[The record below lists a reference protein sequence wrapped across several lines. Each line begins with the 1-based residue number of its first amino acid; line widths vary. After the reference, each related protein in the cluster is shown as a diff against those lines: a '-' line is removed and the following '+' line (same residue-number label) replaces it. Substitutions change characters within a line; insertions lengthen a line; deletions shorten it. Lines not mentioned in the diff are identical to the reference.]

1 VVGKIPPTFL
11 CSNGKVF
18 RWDRSRKFKNTRR
31 KGTEEERDRL
41 NKKQEGRIEGNKK
54 RFLNRGGSNTGVF
67 FIYWE
72 HPSPLCDPPS
82 GEPTHTGISLT
93 KQTYTGNMKT
103 YQLKKKEVNSI
114 KLQA

>member
-1 VVGKIPPTFL
+1 
-11 CSNGKVF
+11 
-18 RWDRSRKFKNTRR
+18 
-31 KGTEEERDRL
+31 
-41 NKKQEGRIEGNKK
+41 
-54 RFLNRGGSNTGVF
+54 
-67 FIYWE
+67 
-72 HPSPLCDPPS
+72 LCDPPS